1 MKPYKIALF
10 VICVMAGLA
19 LMALLYPREG
29 VTFFNVQAEFP
40 SMEEVLGAET
50 EESITETETEE
61 EKDTLPEMTPEQLMD
76 MRMAE
81 LEAARDSEFM
91 VFCRKS
97 PTRLHMPDDDITY
110 LDPVFEA
117 LEHASERPVRIM
129 HYGDSQLEG
138 DRMTGVLREK
148 IQETFGGNGSGLL
161 PPVQRLGMA
170 TATVD
175 TWPELRHY
183 MYFGSPEFHAEHK
196 RYGPLAQ
203 VAEVDSTARF
213 TVTAHGGSTY
223 PHCRSFRKVSVAMM
237 GDGGFTVQAG
247 GDSLEMTCSRDS
259 SFDGLRIFSTTLS
272 RSVSKA
278 VITAYGRMEVYG
290 IMIDGA
296 SGVSMD
302 NIAMRGVSGTLFTS
316 IDRRTLA
323 PFFQQQ
329 NVRLLLLQYGGNSV
343 PYLKPGKSITGYMQ
357 QLKSQIE
364 LFKRMI
370 PDAHII
376 FIGPSDMATS
386 VEDEMMTY
394 PYLPMV
400 VDSLRSVAQE
410 SGVAFWD
417 MFRAMGG
424 RGSMVRWVEADPQLA
439 GEDYI
444 HFTPRGARRVSE
456 MLWGALDLYY
466 KYYRFR
472 HHLDEEEEQTTD
484 STQATQTL
492 QTEAKSLPQTQATPL
507 QQTEQADST
516 GAKADSLETERE
528 E

>member
-1 MKPYKIALF
+1 
-10 VICVMAGLA
+10 MAGLA
-19 LMALLYPREG
+19 LMTLLYPRED
-29 VTFFNVQAEFP
+29 VSLFNIRAVFP
-40 SMEEVLGAET
+40 SMEEVLGANT
-50 EESITETETEE
+50 EENITDTEE
-61 EKDTLPEMTPEQLMD
+61 EEEDTLPEMTPEELMD
-76 MRMAE
+76 LRMAE

-91 VFCRKS
+91 VFCQKS
-97 PTRLHMPDDDITY
+97 PMRLQMPDDDIAY

-117 LEHASERPVRIM
+117 LEHASGRSVRIM

-148 IQETFGGNGSGLL
+148 IQDLFGGNGSGLL

-170 TATVD
+170 TATVE

-203 VAEVDSTARF
+203 VAEVDSIARF
-213 TVTAHGGSTY
+213 SVTAHGGSIY
-223 PHCRSFRKVSVAMM
+223 PHCRSFRKVSIAMM
-237 GDGGFTVQAG
+237 GDGEFTVEAG
-247 GDSLEMTCSRDS
+247 GDSLEMSSRLDAS
-259 SFDGLRIFSTTLS
+259 YDGLRIFSATLS
-272 RSVSKA
+272 HSVSKA
-278 VITAYGRMEVYG
+278 VITAHGQMEIYA

-296 SGVSMD
+296 SGVSVD

-329 NVRLLLLQYGGNSV
+329 NVGLLLLQYGGNSV
-343 PYLKPGKSITGYMQ
+343 PYLKPGKSIIGYMQ
-357 QLKSQIE
+357 QLKTQID

-370 PDAHII
+370 PNIHII

-386 VEDEMMTY
+386 VEDEMKTY

-400 VDSLRSVAQE
+400 VDSLRAMAQE

-424 RGSMVRWVEADPQLA
+424 RGSMVKWVEADPQLA

-444 HFTPRGARRVSE
+444 HFTPRGSRRMSE
-456 MLWGALDLYY
+456 MFWSAFELYY

-472 HHLDEEEEQTTD
+472 HHLDEEEEEAASDSITSQTDTVPLQRPVPTD
-484 STQATQTL
+484 ST
-492 QTEAKSLPQTQATPL
+492 KMN
-507 QQTEQADST
+507 
-516 GAKADSLETERE
+516 R
-528 E
+528 

>member
-1 MKPYKIALF
+1 
-10 VICVMAGLA
+10 MAGLA

-50 EESITETETEE
+50 EKSITETETEE

-272 RSVSKA
+272 RSVS
-278 VITAYGRMEVYG
+278 G
-290 IMIDGA
+290 IMRDGA

-484 STQATQTL
+484 STQTL
-492 QTEAKSLPQTQATPL
+492 QTEAKPLPQTQVTPL